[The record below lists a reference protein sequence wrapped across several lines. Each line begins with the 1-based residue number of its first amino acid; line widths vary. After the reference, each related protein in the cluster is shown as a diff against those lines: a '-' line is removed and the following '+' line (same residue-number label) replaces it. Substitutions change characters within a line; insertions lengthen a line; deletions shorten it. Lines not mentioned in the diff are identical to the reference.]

1 MAPLHPMKVAR
12 PEKQPSLPDN
22 VHARLRAYSRLG
34 LVVAVVWFVVSRPF
48 WRHVFLALSA
58 MLFAGVLLPKEMLF
72 FVRHPLLLFAL
83 PFAAGFVGANL
94 GRSSIRTV
102 LAYVVLAVLA
112 VTLYRSLEADPETS
126 AWVWPTL
133 DTSDQPSG
141 SLIIDERR
149 PLSTTLWDGRQKL

>member
-34 LVVAVVWFVVSRPF
+34 LLLAVVWFVLNRPF

-58 MLFAGVLLPKEMLF
+58 MLFASVLLPNEMLF

-83 PFAAGFVGANL
+83 PFAAGFVAANL
-94 GRSSIRTV
+94 GRSTIGTV

-112 VTLYRSLEADPETS
+112 VTIYRSLEADPVAS
-126 AWVWPTL
+126 AWLWPTIEA
-133 DTSDQPSG
+133 SDSHSG
-141 SLIIDERR
+141 SLLTDGRR
-149 PLSTTLWDGRQKL
+149 PLATPLWDARRKL